1 MKLKKLVNND
11 IIEIIKKLLH
21 GLDYRSSYVVEFL
34 HDCSVDVREVDV
46 VRDKKSGK
54 VIYYKERESV

>member
-21 GLDYRSSYVVEFL
+21 GLDYRSSYVVEFS

-54 VIYYKERESV
+54 IIYYKEKD